1 MGKLSR
7 YGKYRPGQFGL
18 PHMGDVFADYRKR
31 RGDSQETFAIVCGT
45 DKQSVVYWEGL
56 PYFSDMERRIF
67 LSKVLHIPPALIGLT
82 WRNVIDEDKT
92 QAYIDSFESLATM
105 LEENSYGLYEDVLTF
120 AYSSPEKYSPEAA
133 YRFYKHQQELERIVE
148 RAPEAEKDDW
158 KALLSRY
165 YQHST
170 FIAQHHKND
179 EIALSL
185 ADKAVNVASTLDLE
199 DAELLGAALYRR
211 ARVHLVQSK
220 FDNAREDINCALK
233 KAEHAR
239 GSLRGSNYLLAA
251 EIHALYAQGDEQLK
265 TQCRKW
271 QDMATE
277 LLYKRKCENDGTF
290 LSFDLYAVHHE
301 RAKVLARFSLFSMTD
316 NDLLENLKQPN
327 RRADARLIKDAQNA
341 LSSAKSHLD
350 PGRNTRVMDF
360 MLTEAR
366 IYLIGREFEESA
378 RTTKQALQIARIA
391 NSQKG
396 LEEAKKL
403 HRMLTEL
410 MPSNPYIRNLG
421 VELGLY

>member
-7 YGKYRPGQFGL
+7 YGKYRQGQFGL

-45 DKQSVVYWEGL
+45 DKQSVVYWESL

-67 LSKVLHIPPALIGLT
+67 LSKILHIPPALIGLT

-92 QAYIDSFESLATM
+92 QAYLDSFESLAAM
-105 LEENSYGLYEDVLTF
+105 LEDNSYGLYEDVLTF
-120 AYSSPEKYSPEAA
+120 AYSSAEKYSPEAA
-133 YRFYKHQQELERIVE
+133 YRFYQHQQELERIVE
-148 RAPEAEKDDW
+148 RAPEAEKDGW

-170 FIAQHHKND
+170 FIAQHHRKD
-179 EIALSL
+179 ELALSL
-185 ADKAVNVASTLDLE
+185 ADKGVNAASALDLE
-199 DAELLGAALYRR
+199 DAELLGTALYRR
-211 ARVHLVQSK
+211 ARVLLVQSK

-233 KAEHAR
+233 KAEHA
-239 GSLRGSNYLLAA
+239 GGALKGSNYLLAA

-265 TQCRKW
+265 TRCRKW
-271 QDMATE
+271 QDMATD
-277 LLYKRKCENDGTF
+277 LIYKRKCEDDGTF

-301 RAKVLARFSLFSMTD
+301 RAKVLARFSIFHTTD
-316 NDLLENLKQPN
+316 NELLDNLKQPN
-327 RRADARLIKDAQNA
+327 RRADARLLKDAQNA

-350 PGRNTRVMDF
+350 LGRNTRVMDY

-378 RTTKQALQIARIA
+378 RTGKQALQIARRA

-396 LEEAKKL
+396 WGDVKKL
-403 HRMLTEL
+403 YEMLKEL
-410 MPSNPYIRNLG
+410 APTNPYVRNLG
-421 VELGLY
+421 VELGIY